1 MSELAS
7 NRASLPS
14 SAAGGG
20 DQAQRRQ
27 PGDHHAQPQL
37 QRDADRV
44 VPGRLGPQQDEGAA
58 VMGGGERGG
67 TRETRREGRA
77 GKEEEEGMR
86 KRSRRDFGF

>member
-1 MSELAS
+1 MRLAS

-27 PGDHHAQPQL
+27 PGVHHAQPQL

-58 VMGGGERGG
+58 VMGGGGEGSG
-67 TRETRREGRA
+67 TRETRR
-77 GKEEEEGMR
+77 
-86 KRSRRDFGF
+86 RRDAEEKPERF